1 MGVRLGGEMGV
12 ILKEMLLEMECHQ
25 YRYDTGW
32 GMILKWEVRQLEMW
46 DRMGGSLGWNAISI
60 GMIQDGE

>member
-25 YRYDTGW
+25 YRYDRGW
-32 GMILKWEVRQLEMW
+32 GMILKWEVR
-46 DRMGGSLGWNAISI
+46 
-60 GMIQDGE
+60 